1 MSVPAT
7 SIVIATGVPPIATPT
22 GVPPI
27 AIATPATI
35 PNVPLTLK
43 QLAESAAKYSKQCDS
58 VYKIADMT
66 VQIDVKEAE
75 ILTAEMRDSARL
87 CERLCSAQHRALVS
101 HGKLKAQHVMMSRR
115 HLYNRRVLAGYTD
128 TDTDTNTHTNTNKTI
143 RLENRVRR
151 YNNAASA
158 AWQHYAQAAIN
169 TGYYNTIQ
177 RP

>member
-1 MSVPAT
+1 MSDNTTTTITTTTPVPAT
-7 SIVIATGVPPIATPT
+7 TTTTTANANSNATVPQ
-22 GVPPI
+22 
-27 AIATPATI
+27 
-35 PNVPLTLK
+35 TLK
-43 QLAESAAKYSKQCDS
+43 QIAESAAQYSKRCDS

-75 ILTAEMRDSARL
+75 ILAAEMCDSARL

-101 HGKLKAQHVMMSRR
+101 HGKLKAQQVMMSRR

-128 TDTDTNTHTNTNKTI
+128 TDTDTNTNTTTTPNTPNQTI
-143 RLENRVRR
+143 RLETRVRR
-151 YNNAASA
+151 YNNAASE

-177 RP
+177 FR

>member
-1 MSVPAT
+1 M
-7 SIVIATGVPPIATPT
+7 
-22 GVPPI
+22 
-27 AIATPATI
+27 
-35 PNVPLTLK
+35 TLK

-128 TDTDTNTHTNTNKTI
+128 TDTNTHTNTNKTI